1 MNEVIPYADKENMAN
16 DFNAICER
24 AAKAKQ
30 ELANSSI
37 DVRNLALSKAAELMR
52 QYKGD
57 IQRANDEDMKK
68 GRDSGL
74 TEAMLDRLLLN
85 DFRIDGMA
93 DALDNIVTLD
103 DPVGKILTQ
112 WDNPANGLNF
122 KRITVPI
129 GIIGIIYESRPN
141 VTADA
146 AALCLKAGNVVV
158 LRGGKESLHS
168 SLAISNI
175 MREALREAKLP
186 DNAVQFISTRNRYM
200 VELMLKASGKID
212 LLIPRG
218 GKGLTGRVMA
228 EANVP
233 VLAHLDGNCHLYA
246 DKTLKLDQAIE
257 VIFNAKMRRTG
268 ICGALETLLVHRD
281 VASKLLPPLLA
292 KLRKEECVVRG
303 DQATRAFDERMH
315 IANEQDWW
323 EEYLTKLLAIK
334 IVASLDEAIEHINHY
349 GSHHTD
355 GILTQDDAA
364 RDEFLQR
371 VDSAIVMHNCSTQY
385 ADGGEFGMGA
395 EIGIA
400 TGRIHARGPVATNE
414 LVTYKN
420 LVFGNGHCR
429 P

>member
-1 MNEVIPYADKENMAN
+1 MNELISYADKENMAQ
-16 DFNAICER
+16 DFDAICGR

-30 ELANSSI
+30 IVANSSI
-37 DVRNLALSKAAELMR
+37 ETRNLALSKAAMLMR
-52 QYKGD
+52 THKND

-68 GRDSGL
+68 GRDSGM

-85 DFRIDGMA
+85 EFRIDSMA
-93 DALDNIVTLD
+93 DALDNIASLD
-103 DPVGKILTQ
+103 DPVGKIIAQ
-112 WDNPANGLNF
+112 WDNPANQLNF
-122 KRITVPI
+122 KRITIPI

-175 MREALREAKLP
+175 MREALREANLP
-186 DNAVQFISTRNRYM
+186 ENAVQFISTRNRYM

-246 DKTLKLDQAIE
+246 DKTLKLDQAID

-292 KLRKEECVVRG
+292 KLRKEECVWYAV
-303 DQATRAFDERMH
+303 
-315 IANEQDWW
+315 
-323 EEYLTKLLAIK
+323 TKLPAPLMKKCKLRPNK
-334 IVASLDEAIEHINHY
+334 I
-349 GSHHTD
+349 
-355 GILTQDDAA
+355 
-364 RDEFLQR
+364 
-371 VDSAIVMHNCSTQY
+371 
-385 ADGGEFGMGA
+385 GG
-395 EIGIA
+395 
-400 TGRIHARGPVATNE
+400 
-414 LVTYKN
+414 KN
-420 LVFGNGHCR
+420 I
-429 P
+429 